1 MPSMGSRLEQTVLHR
16 LEVQDTRGRPVLSA
30 VVQPR
35 VGVYRA
41 PPWLKDKVADGNL
54 RWRVVAVDR
63 EKGQIG
69 ETPWRTL
76 RLVSPS
82 E

>member
-1 MPSMGSRLEQTVLHR
+1 
-16 LEVQDTRGRPVLSA
+16 
-30 VVQPR
+30 
-35 VGVYRA
+35 VYRA
-41 PPWLKDKVADGNL
+41 PPWLKDKVTDGNL
-54 RWRVVAVDR
+54 RWRVVAMDR

-76 RLVSPS
+76 RLAASG